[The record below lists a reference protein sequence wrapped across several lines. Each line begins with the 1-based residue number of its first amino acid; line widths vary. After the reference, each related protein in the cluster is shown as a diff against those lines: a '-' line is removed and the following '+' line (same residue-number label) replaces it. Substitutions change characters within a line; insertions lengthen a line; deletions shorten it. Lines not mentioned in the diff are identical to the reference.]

1 MLLEPKHKCGRS
13 WRWWGEKAGRAVIIL
28 ILAPG
33 HIKLITKKL
42 KKELIFKY
50 LVREAA
56 VQM

>member
-42 KKELIFKY
+42 KKKS
-50 LVREAA
+50 
-56 VQM
+56 